1 MKKIIISDTTTL
13 IILEKQQ
20 HLFILCELF
29 KQVIIPIAVYEELL
43 AGLKNDNPLKKTECI
58 VVETVV
64 LSSRLNNLLTIL
76 DKGEAE
82 AIELAVEKQLPLI
95 IDEKKG
101 RKVAQR
107 LGLVVTGLAGL
118 LILAVERNI
127 LTSKQA
133 KNLLDAAVQDGYRL
147 SEKLYEQVIR
157 GLGYLR

>member
-20 HLFILCELF
+20 HLFILCKLF

-43 AGLKNDNPLKKTECI
+43 AGLKNDNPLEKIECI
-58 VVETVV
+58 IVETVI
-64 LSSRLNNLLTIL
+64 LSNRLNNLLTIL
-76 DKGEAE
+76 DQGEAE
-82 AIELAVEKQLPLI
+82 AIELAAEKQLPLI

-147 SEKLYEQVIR
+147 SEMLYEQVSNS
-157 GLGYLR
+157 LGK